1 MRKEI
6 EIGHIPVIENLEDRE
21 FLAVMTEH
29 IRPEKV
35 GCVNWAEYSYVPE
48 VDLRL
53 AFSDNV
59 LALLYTVKEE
69 HILGSVLDDNGPVW
83 EDSCVETFIKDP
95 LSDNYYNF
103 EINCIATRLAALR
116 RSRTDCDLFSAEKL
130 SKIRCFSSLPH
141 EKTDT
146 INTEQKE
153 WNLALMIPFSLL
165 GLDKAP
171 DYLDVNFYKCGDN
184 CRQPHYLSWS
194 PIELPE
200 PNFHCPEFFGRIN
213 LIKK

>member
-1 MRKEI
+1 MKPNI
-6 EIGHIPVIENLEDRE
+6 EIRHLPGIEELEDIK
-21 FLAVMTEH
+21 FIQVMTEDTN
-29 IRPEKV
+29 PEKV
-35 GCVNWAEYSYVPE
+35 HNINWAEYSYAPDVA
-48 VDLRL
+48 LNL

-69 HILGSVLDDNGPVW
+69 HILGSVLEDNGPVW

-103 EINCIATRLAALR
+103 EINCIATKLAAHR
-116 RSRTDCDLFSAEKL
+116 RSRTDFDLFPAEKL
-130 SKIRCFSSLPH
+130 NEIRCFSSLPH
-141 EKTDT
+141 EKTD
-146 INTEQKE
+146 ILNTEQKG
-153 WNLALMIPFSLL
+153 WYIALMIPFRLL
-165 GLDKAP
+165 GLESAP
-171 DYLDVNFYKCGDN
+171 DFLDVNFYKCGDN

-194 PIELPE
+194 PIGLPE

>member
-6 EIGHIPVIENLEDRE
+6 EIRHIPVIENLEDRE
-21 FLAVMTEH
+21 FLTVMTEH

-35 GCVNWAEYSYVPE
+35 GCVNWAEYSYAPDVA
-48 VDLRL
+48 LNL

-69 HILGSVLDDNGPVW
+69 HILGSVLEDNGPVW

-103 EINCIATRLAALR
+103 EVNCIATKLAAHR

-130 SKIRCFSSLPH
+130 REIRCFSSLPH
-141 EKTDT
+141 GKTDI
-146 INTEQKE
+146 INTDQKE
-153 WNLALMIPFSLL
+153 WLVALMIPFRLL
-165 GLDKAP
+165 GLKSAP
-171 DYLDVNFYKCGDN
+171 DFLDINFYKCGDN

-194 PIELPE
+194 PIGLPE